1 MAALGLASSTIAKIS
16 LINPP
21 QFGGRISPSQYD
33 VWTEGQT
40 IDIQWTTPEPNRLL
54 SVVLYQMNA
63 TFAASYNGQF
73 PGDDPPFEFIT
84 RMPIPSDTGD
94 TDRRLTRADDQVN
107 QTFFRWIVGTTRDL
121 GFSNQFA
128 IAVWV
133 SGTIVTDSATNI
145 FNITSRVAA
154 PNPGQP
160 SGTTSRTTSS
170 SPSPSPSAS
179 GSPSP
184 EVDPPSTS
192 GLSAGASAGI
202 GIGAALGLLALA
214 AAVWF
219 LVRRRRRQAIPG
231 HLDGSPQTGGTES
244 PMTPEKLGHFQN
256 PATIQATAE
265 MPPES
270 KYRHELPTGR

>member
-1 MAALGLASSTIAKIS
+1 MRLQTAMAALGLASSTMAKIS
-16 LINPP
+16 FINPP
-21 QFGGRISPSQYD
+21 QFGARISPSQYD
-33 VWTEGQT
+33 VWMEGQT
-40 IDIQWTTPEPNRLL
+40 IDIQWTAPEPNRLL

-63 TFAASYNGQF
+63 TLAANYNGQF

-84 RMPIPSDTGD
+84 H
-94 TDRRLTRADDQVN
+94 DQVN

-154 PNPGQP
+154 PSPNQP
-160 SGTTSRTTSS
+160 SGKTSS
-170 SPSPSPSAS
+170 SLSPSPSPSAS
-179 GSPSP
+179 GSPP
-184 EVDPPSTS
+184 PDPAPPSSS

-202 GIGAALGLLALA
+202 GIGAALGLMALA

-219 LVRRRRRQAIPG
+219 LVRRRRQQAIPG
-231 HLDGSPQTGGTES
+231 HVDGSPQTGGTES
-244 PMTPEKLGHFQN
+244 PMAPEKLGHFQN
-256 PATIQATAE
+256 PATIQAMKSRELGLPQATAE

-270 KYRHELPTGR
+270 RYRHELPTGR